1 MINILN
7 RLLKKYLNYNKYS
20 LGISHFIKIR
30 PNYNNYKNLNDL
42 DYKIYS
48 QNGEDGIIDYLLS
61 SLSIDKPKFLEIGV
75 GDYSECNTRFVY
87 ERSSTK
93 GVVIDCIEDLENKI
107 SKNVSLWR
115 GDLKI
120 VNKRISSQN
129 IIDSLNEFS
138 ALSDLDLFSLDI
150 DGIDYWVLKK
160 MPSNF
165 SKIAVIEYNSVFGPD
180 FKITTP
186 DIKNFDR
193 KKYHFSN
200 LCFGASLR
208 AIIDLM
214 QEKNFTFVGTNLT
227 RCNAFFVHNNYSDFI
242 NTQLPDLENL
252 SQHTNSN
259 IRESRDRN
267 DNLNYLSGNE
277 RIKNIFE
284 CEIFDIEDQKLKQI
298 QNLFKEIKSK

>member
-1 MINILN
+1 
-7 RLLKKYLNYNKYS
+7 
-20 LGISHFIKIR
+20 
-30 PNYNNYKNLNDL
+30 
-42 DYKIYS
+42 
-48 QNGEDGIIDYLLS
+48 
-61 SLSIDKPKFLEIGV
+61 
-75 GDYSECNTRFVY
+75 
-87 ERSSTK
+87 
-93 GVVIDCIEDLENKI
+93 
-107 SKNVSLWR
+107 
-115 GDLKI
+115 
-120 VNKRISSQN
+120 
-129 IIDSLNEFS
+129 
-138 ALSDLDLFSLDI
+138 
-150 DGIDYWVLKK
+150 

-193 KKYHFSN
+193 KNYHFSN

-242 NTQLPDLENL
+242 NTQLPDPENL
-252 SQHTNSN
+252 SKHTNSN
-259 IRESRDRN
+259 IRESRDKN